1 MTDTAWAP
9 GLENLVTEDGEIT
22 EDGLGV
28 MTLGLEILA
37 QAAHRNARSK
47 GWYEKDRQFPEEIAL
62 IHSEASEALE
72 DYRDGRKMNDH
83 IYSVRHDENPAFEP
97 EKPRSFAGLRNY
109 DAFVKVGVIAKPCG
123 IPSELADIVIRV
135 ADIAGNPDRPV
146 ELGRAVSEKV
156 RYNRTRPARH
166 GGKLA

>member
-1 MTDTAWAP
+1 MTETAWAP
-9 GLENLVTEDGEIT
+9 GLETLVTEDGEIT

-37 QAAHRNARSK
+37 QAAHRNARTK

-72 DYRDGRKMNDH
+72 DYRDGRGMNDH
-83 IYSVRHDENPAFEP
+83 VYAVRADENPGLDPNKAYLGQ
-97 EKPRSFAGLRNY
+97 RSY
-109 DAFVKVGVIAKPCG
+109 DAWLETGVIAKPCG
-123 IPSELADIVIRV
+123 IPSELADIMIRV